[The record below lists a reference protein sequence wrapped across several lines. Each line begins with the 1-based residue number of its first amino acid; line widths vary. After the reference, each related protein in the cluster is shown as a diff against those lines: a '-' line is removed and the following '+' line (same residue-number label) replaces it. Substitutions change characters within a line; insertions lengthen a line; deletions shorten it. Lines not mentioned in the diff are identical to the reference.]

1 MQSTKIIKVLVVEDE
16 PLIGMIIKDFLG
28 GFGYSVVG
36 PIEILKAAVLLAAT
50 EQIDVA
56 VVDIN
61 ISELVATAVA
71 DKLIER
77 EIPFLFVSGYEKM
90 RGTRYA
96 SIPLLRK
103 PFAPED
109 LHDAVERVLR
119 GGRS

>member
-1 MQSTKIIKVLVVEDE
+1 MQSIKIIKVLVV
-16 PLIGMIIKDFLG
+16 
-28 GFGYSVVG
+28 
-36 PIEILKAAVLLAAT
+36 AVLLAAT

-61 ISELVATAVA
+61 ISGLVATAVA

-77 EIPFLFVSGYEKM
+77 KIPFLFVSGYEKM

-109 LHDAVERVLR
+109 LHGAVERVLR
-119 GGRS
+119 GGCS

>member
-1 MQSTKIIKVLVVEDE
+1 MLFAHLKR
-16 PLIGMIIKDFLG
+16 
-28 GFGYSVVG
+28 
-36 PIEILKAAVLLAAT
+36 ILKLDRLRLRGHSGAHDEFLLAAT

-61 ISELVATAVA
+61 ISGQVATAVA
-71 DKLIER
+71 DRLIDR

-103 PFAPED
+103 PFEHED
-109 LHDAVERVLR
+109 LHNAVERVLR
-119 GGRS
+119 G